1 MSIRVN
7 LPIFGAPDHTGS
19 PQENQPHKPYAFQG
33 SVIIGEHLDISEM
46 AIRSA
51 PIGAGDVGERKRRRI
66 MLKGIQLK
74 SLLSVQPAPWLKM
87 IEHATKND
95 L

>member
-1 MSIRVN
+1 MSIF
-7 LPIFGAPDHTGS
+7 PKKWSTGS

-46 AIRSA
+46 AIHSA

-66 MLKGIQLK
+66 MLKGIQLS
-74 SLLSVQPAPWLKM
+74 SLLSVQPATWQCQEFFSWLK
-87 IEHATKND
+87 
-95 L
+95 LQWF